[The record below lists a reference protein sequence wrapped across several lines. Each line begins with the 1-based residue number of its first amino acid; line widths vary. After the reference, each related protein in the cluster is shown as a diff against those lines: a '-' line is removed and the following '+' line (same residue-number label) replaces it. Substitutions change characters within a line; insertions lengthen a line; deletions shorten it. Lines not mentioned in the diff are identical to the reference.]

1 MWEIEGGEKSVE
13 IPRNFVPSITF
24 GDQSL
29 RDQLRSN
36 QSSTMINP
44 ADNLQSTS
52 ERPSQQLLPSHR
64 QLPSSEGPSQHLLPS
79 SEGHF
84 PFSKKLR
91 SFSHRD
97 FFIFIEKSI
106 LPAILTFRKIRRNT

>member
-1 MWEIEGGEKSVE
+1 MWKIEGGEKSVE
-13 IPRNFVPSITF
+13 IPRNCVPSITF

-52 ERPSQQLLPSHR
+52 EGPSQQLLFSRIH
-64 QLPSSEGPSQHLLPS
+64 LP
-79 SEGHF
+79 
-84 PFSKKLR
+84 
-91 SFSHRD
+91 
-97 FFIFIEKSI
+97 
-106 LPAILTFRKIRRNT
+106 

>member
-24 GDQSL
+24 GDQ
-29 RDQLRSN
+29 LRSN

-52 ERPSQQLLPSHR
+52 EGPSQQLLPSQSICPR
-64 QLPSSEGPSQHLLPS
+64 PKDPRDEIARGLSPFQPEAVALEAAESLTLKSSI
-79 SEGHF
+79 
-84 PFSKKLR
+84 K
-91 SFSHRD
+91 
-97 FFIFIEKSI
+97 
-106 LPAILTFRKIRRNT
+106 